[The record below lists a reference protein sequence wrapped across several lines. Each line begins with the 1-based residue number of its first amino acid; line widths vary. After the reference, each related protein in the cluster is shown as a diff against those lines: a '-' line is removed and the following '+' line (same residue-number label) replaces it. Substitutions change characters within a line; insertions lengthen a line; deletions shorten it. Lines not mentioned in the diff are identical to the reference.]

1 MKVNKENKENIDYWH
16 GEIGA
21 SIYAAYINYGTDD
34 EYEEEF
40 NAFVNIINLAKKALE
55 KD

>member
-1 MKVNKENKENIDYWH
+1 MKVNKENIDYWH

-21 SIYAAYINYGTDD
+21 SIDAAYINYGTDD

-40 NAFVNIINLAKKALE
+40 SAFQDIINLARKALE
-55 KD
+55 KIEGK